1 MIRFK
6 QQSILFKHRP
16 SFAIIDK
23 GRTNDERSYIWVEN
37 GRFYGMGY
45 IDSEVII
52 NDLSQRTYHALQNE
66 PVHHAIN
73 FFLYRYPRKVHLHKN
88 NQTYIVQVL
97 IPIKEM

>member
-1 MIRFK
+1 
-6 QQSILFKHRP
+6 
-16 SFAIIDK
+16 
-23 GRTNDERSYIWVEN
+23 VEN

-52 NDLSQRTYHALQNE
+52 NDLSQIKEHIIIQNE

-73 FFLYRYPRKVHLHKN
+73 FFLCTKYKKGTSLIKII
-88 NQTYIVQVL
+88 QTYIVQVL